1 MGSMTAL
8 ENIFEA
14 EDVCPI
20 SIFQHISVMDWFDL
34 FSIVHAVAY
43 ADTHDVV
50 CAVGYDFLELTIG
63 VFFMQSHSAERTESL
78 FCLV

>member
-8 ENIFEA
+8 ENIFRA
-14 EDVCPI
+14 EDVFPI

-63 VFFMQSHSAERTESL
+63 LFFMQPHSAARTESL